1 MSKIVCDVCGSTY
14 SETEAQCPI
23 CGTAKSEAAKPV
35 VEANGEDLASK
46 GGKFSKTN
54 TRKTGPGSSKK
65 PGQERHN
72 SNGEEGTPSNLAMIV
87 IVAVLLLAIVAVCVF
102 IAVRLIG
109 RPDNPNPGSTSST
122 QSTPQTVPCTGI
134 ELVDSANQT
143 LIFTDLT
150 QTAQL
155 SVKALPENTTD
166 TVVCTYTSSDPAV
179 VLVSDT
185 GLVTPVASGNATV
198 TIAYGSYTISV
209 SVTCDIPKPITE
221 IKLVG
226 KEITLSRTSKT
237 AQLYAGELDPSEIV
251 WESNDET
258 IAYVENGL
266 VTAVANGK
274 VTITATYGDLTAT
287 CTVHVRDM
295 DETEYMF
302 AHRWDDDGD
311 EDFESTLTIG
321 ETLEI
326 KFIDSATKEVIKI
339 TEWKQSGDF
348 PKCCTLEYT
357 ENGVKITATAT
368 TYTEEISGNYVA
380 LHVSYEGQNYTYKI
394 RVSKPA
400 ETQE

>member
-35 VEANGEDLASK
+35 IEANGEDQASK

-54 TRKTGPGSSKK
+54 TRKTGAGNTRKSGSENNKS
-65 PGQERHN
+65 
-72 SNGEEGTPSNLAMIV
+72 GEEGAPSNLAMIV

-102 IAVRLIG
+102 IAVRLFG
-109 RPDNPNPGSTSST
+109 QPENPNPSTNST
-122 QSTPQTVPCTGI
+122 QSTSQTIPCTGI
-134 ELVDSANQT
+134 ELLDSANQT
-143 LIFTDLT
+143 LTFTDLT

-179 VLVSDT
+179 VLVNET
-185 GLVTPVASGNATV
+185 GLVTPVASGNATI
-198 TIAYGSYTISV
+198 TIAYGTYSISV

-237 AQLYAGELDPSEIV
+237 AQLYTGELDPSDIK

-295 DETEYMF
+295 DATEYMF
-302 AHRWDDDGD
+302 AHRWDEDGD
-311 EDFESTLTIG
+311 EDFESTDR
-321 ETLEI
+321 
-326 KFIDSATKEVIKI
+326 KSV
-339 TEWKQSGDF
+339 
-348 PKCCTLEYT
+348 
-357 ENGVKITATAT
+357 V
-368 TYTEEISGNYVA
+368 
-380 LHVSYEGQNYTYKI
+380 
-394 RVSKPA
+394 
-400 ETQE
+400 

>member
-1 MSKIVCDVCGSTY
+1 
-14 SETEAQCPI
+14 
-23 CGTAKSEAAKPV
+23 
-35 VEANGEDLASK
+35 
-46 GGKFSKTN
+46 
-54 TRKTGPGSSKK
+54 
-65 PGQERHN
+65 
-72 SNGEEGTPSNLAMIV
+72 MIV

-109 RPDNPNPGSTSST
+109 RPENPNPGSTSST
-122 QSTPQTVPCTGI
+122 QSTSQTIPCTGI
-134 ELVDSANQT
+134 ELLDSANQT
-143 LIFTDLT
+143 LTFTDLT

-179 VLVSDT
+179 VLVNET
-185 GLVTPVASGNATV
+185 GLVTPVASGNATI
-198 TIAYGSYTISV
+198 TIAYGTYSISV

-237 AQLYAGELDPSEIV
+237 AQLYTGELDPSDIK

-295 DETEYMF
+295 DATEYMF
-302 AHRWDDDGD
+302 AHRWDEDGD

-321 ETLEI
+321 ESLEI

-357 ENGVKITATAT
+357 EDGVKITATAT
-368 TYTEEISGNYVA
+368 TYSEDISGNYVA
-380 LHVSYEGQNYTYKI
+380 IHVSYEGKAYTYKI
-394 RVSKPA
+394 RVSKHV

>member
-35 VEANGEDLASK
+35 IEANGEDQASK

-54 TRKTGPGSSKK
+54 TRKTGAGNTRKSGSENNKS
-65 PGQERHN
+65 
-72 SNGEEGTPSNLAMIV
+72 GEEGAPSNVAMIV

-102 IAVRLIG
+102 IAVRLFG
-109 RPDNPNPGSTSST
+109 QPENPNPSTNST
-122 QSTPQTVPCTGI
+122 QSTSQTIPCTGI
-134 ELVDSANQT
+134 ELLDSANQT
-143 LIFTDLT
+143 LTFTDLT

-179 VLVSDT
+179 VLVNET
-185 GLVTPVASGNATV
+185 GLVTPVASGNATI
-198 TIAYGSYTISV
+198 TIAYGTYSISV

-237 AQLYAGELDPSEIV
+237 AQLYTGELDPSDIK

-295 DETEYMF
+295 DATEYMF
-302 AHRWDDDGD
+302 AHRWDEDGD

-321 ETLEI
+321 ESLEI

-357 ENGVKITATAT
+357 EDGVKITATAT
-368 TYTEEISGNYVA
+368 TYSEDISGNYVA
-380 LHVSYEGQNYTYKI
+380 IHVSYEGKAYTYKI